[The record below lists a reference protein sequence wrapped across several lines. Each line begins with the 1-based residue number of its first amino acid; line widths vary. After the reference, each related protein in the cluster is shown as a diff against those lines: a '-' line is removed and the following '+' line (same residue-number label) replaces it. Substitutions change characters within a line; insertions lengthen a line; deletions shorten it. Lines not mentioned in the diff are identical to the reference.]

1 MLVFKDYFLTTA
13 ENFYNESYEEKR
25 NQEKKKERRGNV
37 NGLGER
43 IYRRKVFLSVSA
55 TWREVVNVFRFYWR
69 KKFFIYFSFF
79 FSHYWRKKFFIYL
92 MHTANNILQSRS
104 FSLNKWGSIQL
115 MCGKWQKK
123 KKRFHKVSFV
133 LIQA

>member
-1 MLVFKDYFLTTA
+1 MLVFKDYILTTA

-55 TWREVVNVFRFYWR
+55 T
-69 KKFFIYFSFF
+69 
-79 FSHYWRKKFFIYL
+79 
-92 MHTANNILQSRS
+92 
-104 FSLNKWGSIQL
+104 
-115 MCGKWQKK
+115 
-123 KKRFHKVSFV
+123 
-133 LIQA
+133 